1 MSVKEYSL
9 KFVKLSKFA
18 SYLVSSSRDEMSK
31 FVTGVS
37 EYLEEECRASIL
49 HENMDHARL
58 MVHAQQVEESHQRKR
73 GREGKNPKP
82 LNKASSSTG
91 KSSFGV
97 QDRLKFKKGNQD
109 LGNPTPSRNLMQ
121 KDTSLAPRRAMIK
134 MPSVTESRVV
144 SVVVYME
151 VSAWYVLM
159 PAMGAGRVGI

>member
-97 QDRLKFKKGNQD
+97 QDRPKFKKGHQHS
-109 LGNPTPSRNLMQ
+109 GNPTPFRNTNAKGDKSGPKKGSDRNSQ
-121 KDTSLAPRRAMIK
+121 YDR
-134 MPSVTESRVV
+134 E
-144 SVVVYME
+144 
-151 VSAWYVLM
+151 
-159 PAMGAGRVGI
+159 